1 MDTII
6 ERCAGLD
13 IGKKT
18 LTACVRT
25 PDGKGGR
32 RSQTRT
38 FSTMTRQ
45 LLVLRDWLASER
57 VTVVSMESTSTYWK
71 APFYLIEDDV
81 EVWLLGRA
89 PSQDRAR
96 PQDRREGRGMDRAV
110 DRVRA
115 GPRLVRAAQTDP
127 PAA

>member
-18 LTACVRT
+18 LTACVRA

-38 FSTMTRQ
+38 FSTMTRR

-71 APFYLIEDDV
+71 APFSLIEDDV

-89 PSQDRAR
+89 PSHDRAR

-115 GPRLVRAAQTDP
+115 GPRLVRAAHTDP

>member
-13 IGKKT
+13 IGKKS

-38 FSTMTRQ
+38 FRTMTRA
-45 LLVLRDWLASER
+45 LLALRDWLVEQR
-57 VTVVSMESTSTYWK
+57 VSVVGMESTSTYRK
-71 APFYLIEDDV
+71 PAFYGIGRRHRLLAAQRPAPQGGP
-81 EVWLLGRA
+81 W
-89 PSQDRAR
+89 SQDRR
-96 PQDRREGRGMDRAV
+96 PGRGV
-110 DRVRA
+110 DRPAGRVRP
-115 GPRLVRAAQTDP
+115 GAAQLRSAAADP